1 MKPNFLSM
9 NLCPRFAT
17 AVPVKQQLE
26 TAPSHPPATRR
37 LQIAGTRLG
46 PLLLSLLCAASL
58 HSTALAETVKD
69 REGAVRKDKA
79 DLQNDSRWIY
89 NDWQKGFAEAKRT
102 GKPLLVV
109 LRCVPCMSC
118 MGLDASVLTST
129 DLTPLLDQFVCVRLI
144 NANAIELAK
153 FQFDYDLSFSTLF
166 FNGDGTL
173 YGRYGSWTHQKDPQ
187 EKTTV
192 GYKRSLEAAL
202 AVHTA
207 YPVNKAAL
215 VGKQGLPTP
224 FATPV
229 EIPALAGKYKRDLDW
244 EGKVVGS
251 CVHCH
256 QVGDAYRAYHRDAG
270 KPLPSELIYPM
281 PMPETVG
288 ITLEPDQVA
297 KVKSITPG
305 SIAANAGVRV
315 GDEFNTLG
323 GQLLLS
329 IADFAWALH
338 RAPESGPVPAT
349 VKRGQSQTTLTFT
362 LPAGWRAKSDISRR
376 VGTWPMR
383 AMAFGGMVLTDL
395 TDEERLTRGLA
406 KDKLGLFVKGLGQ
419 YGKHAAAKNA
429 GFRKDDVLV
438 ELDGKSARLT
448 EGELM
453 GQILQQTKPGQKLK
467 ATVLRGKERVELML
481 PMQ

>member
-1 MKPNFLSM
+1 MKSLRFL
-9 NLCPRFAT
+9 T
-17 AVPVKQQLE
+17 
-26 TAPSHPPATRR
+26 
-37 LQIAGTRLG
+37 
-46 PLLLSLLCAASL
+46 PLLLAASL
-58 HSTALAETVKD
+58 TTALADAVKD

-79 DLQNDSRWIY
+79 DMQNDSRWIY

-102 GKPLLVV
+102 GKPLLIV
-109 LRCVPCMSC
+109 LRCVPCLSC
-118 MGLDASVLTST
+118 MGLDASVLTSAT
-129 DLTPLLDQFVCVRLI
+129 LAPLLDQFVCVRLI
-144 NANAIELAK
+144 NANAIELAR

-173 YGRYGSWTHQKDPQ
+173 YGRYGSWSHQKDPQ

-192 GYKRSLEAAL
+192 GYQRSLEAAL

-215 VGKQGLPTP
+215 LPKQGGPVP
-224 FATPV
+224 FATPI
-229 EIPALAGKYKRDLDW
+229 EIPGLAGRYKRDLDW

-256 QVGDAYRAYHRDAG
+256 QIGDAYRTHHRDAG
-270 KPLPSELIYPM
+270 RPLPNDLIYPM

-288 ITLEPDQVA
+288 VTLEPDHVA
-297 KVKSITPG
+297 RVQSVAPG
-305 SIAANAGVRV
+305 SIAAKAGVQA

-323 GQLLLS
+323 GQLLIS

-338 RAPESGPVPAT
+338 RAPESGALPAT
-349 VKRGQSQTTLTFT
+349 VKRGKAQTALTLQ
-362 LPAGWRAKSDISRR
+362 LPAGWRTKADISRR

-395 TDEERLTRGLA
+395 PDEERLTRGLA

-448 EGELM
+448 EGELL
-453 GQILQQTKPGQKLK
+453 GQLLQSTKPGQKLK
-467 ATVLRGKERVELML
+467 ATVLRGNQRVELLL

>member
-1 MKPNFLSM
+1 MKTL
-9 NLCPRFAT
+9 
-17 AVPVKQQLE
+17 
-26 TAPSHPPATRR
+26 R
-37 LQIAGTRLG
+37 LLT
-46 PLLLSLLCAASL
+46 PLLLAASL
-58 HSTALAETVKD
+58 TTALADAVKD

-79 DLQNDSRWIY
+79 DMQGDSRWIY

-102 GKPLLVV
+102 GKPLLIV
-109 LRCVPCMSC
+109 LRCVPCHSC
-118 MGLDASVLTST
+118 MGLDASVLTSQA
-129 DLTPLLDQFVCVRLI
+129 LTPLLDQFVCVRLI

-166 FNGDGTL
+166 FNADGTL

-192 GYKRSLEAAL
+192 GYQRSLEAAL

-215 VGKQGLPTP
+215 LPKQGGPVP
-224 FATPV
+224 FATPI
-229 EIPALAGKYKRDLDW
+229 EIPGLAGRYKRDLDW

-256 QVGDAYRAYHRDAG
+256 QIGDAYRTYHRDAG
-270 KPLPSELIYPM
+270 RPLPNDLIYPM

-288 ITLEPDQVA
+288 VTLEPDHVA
-297 KVKSITPG
+297 RVQSVAPG
-305 SIAANAGVRV
+305 SIAAKAGVQA

-323 GQLLLS
+323 GQLLIS

-338 RAPESGPVPAT
+338 RAPESGALPAT
-349 VKRGQSQTTLTFT
+349 VKRGKSQAALTLQ
-362 LPAGWRAKSDISRR
+362 LPAGWRTKADISRR

-383 AMAFGGMVLTDL
+383 AMAFGGMILTDL
-395 TDEERLTRGLA
+395 PDEERLTRGLA

-448 EGELM
+448 EGELI
-453 GQILQQTKPGQKLK
+453 GQLLQSTKPGQKLK
-467 ATVLRGKERVELML
+467 ATVLRGTERVELML

>member
-1 MKPNFLSM
+1 MNSATKDLPDPNVQTETRTIKPLRFL
-9 NLCPRFAT
+9 L
-17 AVPVKQQLE
+17 
-26 TAPSHPPATRR
+26 
-37 LQIAGTRLG
+37 
-46 PLLLSLLCAASL
+46 PLLASGLL
-58 HSTALAETVKD
+58 STAFADAVKD

-79 DLQNDSRWIY
+79 DMQNDSRWIY

-102 GKPLLVV
+102 GKPLLIV
-109 LRCVPCMSC
+109 LRCVPCLSC

-129 DLTPLLDQFVCVRLI
+129 NLMPLLDQFVCVRLI

-173 YGRYGSWTHQKDPQ
+173 YGRYGSWSHQKDPQ

-192 GYKRSLEAAL
+192 GYQRSLEAAL
-202 AVHTA
+202 AIHTA

-215 VGKQGLPTP
+215 VGKQGGPTP
-224 FATPV
+224 FATPI
-229 EIPALAGKYKRDLDW
+229 EIPLLAGRYKRDLDW

-256 QVGDAYRAYHRDAG
+256 QIGDAYRSYYRDAG
-270 KPLPSELIYPM
+270 KPLPNDLIYPM
-281 PMPETVG
+281 PMPDTVG
-288 ITLEPDQVA
+288 VTLEPDHIA
-297 KVKSITPG
+297 KVKSVAPG
-305 SIAANAGVRV
+305 SIAAKAGVQA
-315 GDEFNTLG
+315 GDDVTMLG

-338 RAPESGPVPAT
+338 RAADTAT
-349 VKRGQSQTTLTFT
+349 VSAKVRRGGKDVALLLE
-362 LPAGWRAKSDISRR
+362 LPTGWRTKSDISRR

-383 AMAFGGMVLTDL
+383 AMAFGGMSLVDL
-395 TDEERLTRGLA
+395 SDSDRATRGLA
-406 KDKLGLFVKGLGQ
+406 NDKLALHVKGLGQ

-429 GFRKDDVLV
+429 GFQKDDVLL
-438 ELDGKSARLT
+438 ELNGKSTRIT
-448 EGELM
+448 EGELI
-453 GQILQQTKPGQKLK
+453 GQLLQQTKPGEKLK
-467 ATVLRGKERVELML
+467 ATVLRGDKRVELLL

>member
-1 MKPNFLSM
+1 MKFHLY
-9 NLCPRFAT
+9 LA
-17 AVPVKQQLE
+17 
-26 TAPSHPPATRR
+26 
-37 LQIAGTRLG
+37 
-46 PLLLSLLCAASL
+46 LLCAITLPTPSF
-58 HSTALAETVKD
+58 AETVKD

-79 DLQNDSRWIY
+79 ALQNDSRWIY

-102 GKPLLVV
+102 GKPLLIV
-109 LRCVPCMSC
+109 LRCVPCLSC
-118 MGLDASVLTST
+118 MGLDASVLTSP

-173 YGRYGSWTHQKDPQ
+173 YGRYGSWSHQKDPQ
-187 EKTTV
+187 EKTIV

-207 YPVNKAAL
+207 YPINQAAL
-215 VGKQGLPTP
+215 VGKQGVPTP

-244 EGKVVGS
+244 DGKVMAS

-256 QVGDAYRAYHRDAG
+256 QVGDAYRAFYRDAG
-270 KPLPSELIYPM
+270 KPVPTELIYPM

-288 ITLEPDQVA
+288 LTLEPDQIA
-297 KVKSITPG
+297 KVKSVVPG
-305 SIAANAGVRV
+305 SIAAKAGVKA

-338 RAPESGPVPAT
+338 RAPESGALPAK
-349 VKRGQSQTTLTFT
+349 VKRGAGEQAVVLQ
-362 LPAGWRAKSDISRR
+362 LPAGWRTQADISRR

-383 AMAFGGMVLTDL
+383 GMATGGMVLVDL
-395 TDEERLTRGLA
+395 TDEERLTRNLS
-406 KDKLGLFVKGLGQ
+406 KDKLGLFVKHLGQ

-429 GFRKDDVLV
+429 GFQKDDVLV

-448 EGELM
+448 EGELI
-453 GQILQQTKPGQKLK
+453 GQLLQQTKPGEKLK
-467 ATVLRGKERVELML
+467 AVVQRGDKRVELML

>member
-1 MKPNFLSM
+1 MKTL
-9 NLCPRFAT
+9 R
-17 AVPVKQQLE
+17 
-26 TAPSHPPATRR
+26 
-37 LQIAGTRLG
+37 
-46 PLLLSLLCAASL
+46 LLLPLVASGLL
-58 HSTALAETVKD
+58 STAFAEAVKD

-79 DLQNDSRWIY
+79 EMQNDSRWIY
-89 NDWQKGFAEAKRT
+89 NDWQKGFTEAKRT

-109 LRCVPCMSC
+109 LRCVPCKGC
-118 MGLDASVLTST
+118 MGLDASVLTAP
-129 DLTPLLDQFVCVRLI
+129 DLVPLLDQFVCVRLI

-166 FNGDGTL
+166 FNADGTV
-173 YGRYGSWTHQKDPQ
+173 YGRYGSWSHQKDPE
-187 EKTTV
+187 EKTTL

-207 YPVNKAAL
+207 YPVNRAVLA
-215 VGKQGLPTP
+215 GKQGGPTP
-224 FATPV
+224 FATPI
-229 EIPALAGKYKRDLDW
+229 EIPLLAGRYKRDLDW

-256 QVGDAYRAYHRDAG
+256 QVGDAYRAYYRDQG
-270 KPLPSELIYPM
+270 KPLPNDLIYPM

-288 ITLEPDQVA
+288 ITLEPDHVA
-297 KVKSITPG
+297 RVKSVAPG
-305 SIAANAGVRV
+305 SLAAKAGVQA

-338 RAPESGPVPAT
+338 RAPESGSLPAT
-349 VKRGQSQTTLTFT
+349 LKRGKSQAALTFA
-362 LPAGWRAKSDISRR
+362 LPAGWRTQSDISRR

-395 TDEERLTRGLA
+395 PDEERLTRGLA

-438 ELDGKSARLT
+438 ELDGKSARIT
-448 EGELM
+448 EGELL
-453 GQILQQTKPGQKLK
+453 GQLLQRTKPGQKLK
-467 ATVLRGKERVELML
+467 ATVLRGGQRVELML

>member
-1 MKPNFLSM
+1 MKALRYV
-9 NLCPRFAT
+9 L
-17 AVPVKQQLE
+17 
-26 TAPSHPPATRR
+26 
-37 LQIAGTRLG
+37 
-46 PLLLSLLCAASL
+46 PLVVSGIL
-58 HSTALAETVKD
+58 STAFADAVKD

-79 DLQNDSRWIY
+79 EMQNDARWIY

-102 GKPLLVV
+102 GKPLLIV
-109 LRCVPCMSC
+109 LRCVPCLSC

-202 AVHTA
+202 AIHTA

-215 VGKQGLPTP
+215 VDKQGGPTP
-224 FATPV
+224 FKTPI
-229 EIPALAGKYKRDLDW
+229 EIPALAGRYKRDLDW

-256 QVGDAYRAYHRDAG
+256 QVGDAYRSYYRDQG
-270 KPLPSELIYPM
+270 KPLPSDLIYPM

-288 ITLEPDQVA
+288 VALEPDHIA
-297 KVKSITPG
+297 RVKSVAPG
-305 SIAANAGVRV
+305 SIAAKAGVQA

-338 RAPESGPVPAT
+338 RAPEAGPLAAKVR
-349 VKRGQSQTTLTFT
+349 RGKSEVALNFT
-362 LPAGWRAKSDISRR
+362 LPAGWRTKSDISRR

-395 TDEERLTRGLA
+395 TDEERSARGLA
-406 KDKLGLFVKGLGQ
+406 KDKLALFVKGLGQ

-429 GFRKDDVLV
+429 GFQKEDVLL
-438 ELDGKSARLT
+438 ELGGQSARIT
-448 EGELM
+448 EGELI
-453 GQILQQTKPGQKLK
+453 GQLLQKTRPGEKLK
-467 ATVLRGKERVELML
+467 ATVLRGDKRVELML

>member
-1 MKPNFLSM
+1 MKPL
-9 NLCPRFAT
+9 
-17 AVPVKQQLE
+17 
-26 TAPSHPPATRR
+26 R
-37 LQIAGTRLG
+37 LLV
-46 PLLLSLLCAASL
+46 PLLLAAAL
-58 HSTALAETVKD
+58 TTALAEAVKD

-79 DLQNDSRWIY
+79 EMQNDARWIY

-102 GKPLLVV
+102 GKPLLLV
-109 LRCVPCMSC
+109 LRCVPCLSC

-129 DLTPLLDQFVCVRLI
+129 ELTPLLDQFVCVRLI

-166 FNGDGTL
+166 FNADGTL

-192 GYKRSLEAAL
+192 GYKRSLEATL

-207 YPVNKAAL
+207 SPVTKTVL
-215 VGKQGLPTP
+215 VGKQGGPTP
-224 FATPV
+224 FATPI
-229 EIPALAGKYKRDLDW
+229 EIPLLAGKYKRDLDW

-256 QVGDAYRAYHRDAG
+256 QIGDAYRAYYRDAG

-281 PMPETVG
+281 PMPETIG
-288 ITLEPDQVA
+288 ITLEPDQIA
-297 KVKSITPG
+297 KVKSVVPG
-305 SIAANAGVRV
+305 SIAAKAGVQA

-329 IADFAWALH
+329 VADFAWALH
-338 RAPESGPVPAT
+338 RAGDSASLPAQAT
-349 VKRGQSQTTLTFT
+349 RRGRAIALTLN
-362 LPAGWRAKSDISRR
+362 LPAGWRTHSDISRR

-383 AMAFGGMVLTDL
+383 GMATGGMVLVDL

-429 GFRKDDVLV
+429 GFQKDDVLV
-438 ELDGKSARLT
+438 ELNGQSARIT
-448 EGELM
+448 EGELI
-453 GQILQQTKPGQKLK
+453 GQLLQQTKPGEKLK
-467 ATVLRGKERVELML
+467 ATVLRGDKRVEVML